1 MTRGLI
7 ARLALLAILAAAR
20 QTGAAACPSAPQ
32 SIIGAGME
40 LIVAPGI
47 EALNVRALPARD
59 TGIVARLSA
68 GMRLRA
74 VGGRSCGGRYVWRR
88 VELPNGA
95 RGWVAEG
102 DWDGYYLIPADG
114 RRIPTPF
121 AWSCP
126 PLRRCLARD

>member
-1 MTRGLI
+1 MSRGLMVGLI
-7 ARLALLAILAAAR
+7 LMAIITAAGRA
-20 QTGAAACPSAPQ
+20 GAAGCPSAPE

-47 EALNVRALPARD
+47 GTLNVRALPARD
-59 TGIVARLSA
+59 TGVVGRVSA

-74 VGGRSCGGRYVWRR
+74 VGGRSCNGHYYWRR
-88 VELPNGA
+88 VELANGA

-114 RRIPTPF
+114 RRVPTPF

-126 PLRRCLARD
+126 PQRRCLDR